1 MKNYLRGYGL
11 AVLLVSSLFLLAL
24 STAVTS
30 LAAPTAPILT
40 SQVNVPDANAVHI
53 FFSGGCVDCWPYVE
67 EILIPA
73 LQAGGVTAEPVI
85 HDYTRPG
92 GRQLLAQFTQKAG
105 LPRRIADSLYAFVP
119 RPDGGL
125 LLVLGH
131 VPRELLTEVLRA
143 PNLPRKLL
151 IQQPKMH
158 GEPEEYRLWSFVGEV
173 QSFPIDTPLNDSL
186 PLLPPTPSTFSLDPT
201 EANLATLLPAVV
213 VTGLLDSVNP
223 CAFAVILLLIAFLF
237 TIRKRRGEVLKLGA
251 IYVFVIFLVYLAIGL
266 GILSAIRVSDD
277 PHFVA
282 RIGAYL
288 LIGLGILNLIEYRWP
303 QFPIKLHMP
312 AVAHRKVN
320 QLLKVA
326 TVPATIGVG
335 FIVGL
340 CTFPC
345 SGGVY
350 VSIITL
356 LNAKTTLAWGI
367 AYLILYNALFV
378 LPLVLILLVV
388 GNRVT
393 AKKWASWER
402 QHALQLRLWFGLAM
416 IALGVLMLTVV
427 IA

>member
-1 MKNYLRGYGL
+1 MTRRRLLLLSPVIGL
-11 AVLLVSSLFLLAL
+11 LIFISHATGTLAQ
-24 STAVTS
+24 SGS
-30 LAAPTAPILT
+30 
-40 SQVNVPDANAVHI
+40 PDAMHI
-53 FFSGGCVDCWPYVE
+53 FFSAGCADCWPYVQE
-67 EILIPA
+67 TLIPA
-73 LQAGGVTAEPVI
+73 LQAGGVTARPII
-85 HDYTRPG
+85 HDFTRPG
-92 GRQLLAQFTQKAG
+92 GRQLLAEKAAEVG

-125 LLVLGH
+125 LIVLGH
-131 VPRELLTEVLRA
+131 VPRELLEELLARDD
-143 PNLPRKLL
+143 LPRKLV

-158 GEPEEYRLWSFVGEV
+158 GRPEEYRLWSFAGEV
-173 QSFPIDTPLNDSL
+173 RSFPIDTPLADALPSL
-186 PLLPPTPSTFSLDPT
+186 PPSPDRTLFDPV
-201 EANLATLLPAVV
+201 EANVATLLPAVV

-223 CAFAVILLLIAFLF
+223 CAFAVILLLLAFLF
-237 TIRKRRGEVLKLGA
+237 TIRKRREQILKLGA
-251 IYVFVIFLVYLAIGL
+251 IYVAMIFLVYLAIGL
-266 GILSAIRVSDD
+266 GILSTVRLSED

-282 RIGAYL
+282 RVGSYL
-288 LIGLGILNLIEYRWP
+288 LIGLGVLNLIEYRWP

-312 AVAHRKVN
+312 AAAHRKVN

-367 AYLILYNALFV
+367 AYLVLYNVLFV
-378 LPLVLILLVV
+378 LPLVVILLAV

-393 AKKWASWER
+393 AKRWAAWER
-402 QHALQLRLWFGLAM
+402 AHALQLRLWFGLVM
-416 IALGVLMLTVV
+416 IGLGALMLWV
-427 IA
+427 IIPSGG